1 MSKFKADKADK
12 GKDSGPSLGRRN
24 FIRQSV
30 VSLGVTV
37 QEYMKHQKAAPEK
50 KATAQ
55 IIERTDWLRPPGAVE
70 ESDFLDRCTKCDDC
84 LEACPYEAIVHHSI
98 DGYPVIFQEKSPCQL
113 CEDFPCID
121 ACETEALL
129 PVDGLEAIQMGL
141 AVVLHQACTADHGCN
156 ACVSKCPTQAISMNF
171 SNFRVMIDEQKC
183 VGCGICQHTCH
194 SVNDRVAIRVLPA
207 RTNPSPV

>member
-1 MSKFKADKADK
+1 MSKSDKQK

-37 QEYMKHQKAAPEK
+37 QEYMKSREVTPKPTPMAPVN
-50 KATAQ
+50 
-55 IIERTDWLRPPGAVE
+55 ERTDWLRPPGAVAE
-70 ESDFLDRCTKCDDC
+70 DDFLERCTKCGDC
-84 LEACPYEAIVHHSI
+84 LEVCPYEAIVHHPK
-98 DGYPVIFQEKSPCQL
+98 DETPVIFQEKSPCRL

-129 PVDGLEAIQMGL
+129 PVGNIMDIQMGL
-141 AVVLHQACTADHGCN
+141 AVVIHQDCTAAHGCN

-171 SNFRVMIDEQKC
+171 SNFRVMVNEQDC
-183 VGCGICQHTCH
+183 VGCGICQHICH
-194 SVNDRVAIRVLPA
+194 SVNDRVAIKVVPIRMA
-207 RTNPSPV
+207 SPWV